1 MAEDQDL
8 NTLLDSLA
16 QQVDNPE
23 QLADAVALLKKRALE
38 RMLEEEMA
46 EHLGYN
52 RHEAKGRNSG
62 NSRNGQSHKTV
73 LTDTG
78 TVELDVPR
86 DRDGSFEPQVVQ
98 KRQRRLKGFDDKL
111 ISLYARGLTTREIQ
125 GHIAEI
131 YGVDVSPS
139 LISRVTDGVLEEVEA
154 WQRRALEPMY
164 PVVYFDGFVLKVR
177 HDGVVRNRTVYVV
190 LALTLS
196 GQKEVLGLWMANN
209 EGAKFW
215 LAVLNELKSRGLQ
228 DILIASVDGLSGF
241 PDALEASFPNV
252 IVQTCIVHQI
262 RNSLRLVAWK
272 TRRSVARD
280 LKPVYQASTEEEAL
294 SALDDF
300 EASWSAQYPSIGASW
315 RARWALIRPFFEFS
329 PEIRRIIYTTN
340 PIEALNR
347 QLRKVTKTRGA
358 FPSEDA
364 AFKLLWLAI
373 DRASQKWTR
382 PPPRWDLVLQQ
393 LAIHFPGRV
402 SLEAY
407 AQR

>member
-8 NTLLDSLA
+8 NELLDSLA
-16 QQVDNPE
+16 LRVDNPE
-23 QLADAVALLKKRALE
+23 QLANAVALLKKRALE

-46 EHLGYN
+46 EHLGYD

-62 NSRNGQSHKTV
+62 NSRNGRSHKTV

-86 DRDGSFEPQVVQ
+86 DRDGSFQPQVVE

-131 YGVDVSPS
+131 YGVEVSPS

-154 WQRRALEPMY
+154 WQRRALEAMY

-190 LALTLS
+190 LALTLA
-196 GQKEVLGLWMANN
+196 GHKEVLGLWMADN

-215 LAVLNELKSRGLQ
+215 LAVLNELKARGLQ

-272 TRRSVARD
+272 TRRAVARD

-300 EASWSAQYPSIGASW
+300 EASWAAQYPSIGASW
-315 RARWALIRPFFEFS
+315 RDRWALIRPFFEFS

-358 FPSEDA
+358 FPSEEA